1 MYLYKVNNLINI
13 KYIWKGGNYMNF
25 LENFIS
31 VLNNYLWSYILIA
44 LLITLGLFFSF
55 KSKFVQIR
63 YFKEMFRLLG
73 EGASKS
79 GREKHKGK
87 KGVSSFQAFCISTAS
102 RVGTGNLAGVAIAI
116 ASGGPGAVF
125 WMWLIALIGG
135 ASSFVESTLA
145 QIYKVE
151 DEHGFRGGPAY
162 YMEKALNK
170 KWMGIIFSIL
180 ITISYGLVFN
190 SVQANTISL
199 AFEQA
204 FGVNTLIIGL
214 ILAVLTSLI
223 IFGGVKRIAR
233 VTEII
238 VPIMAIT
245 YVIVALFV
253 IFRNIGSIPSIFS
266 LIIENAFGIK
276 QVVGG
281 GLGAAVLM
289 GIKRGLFS
297 NEAGMGSAPNAAATA
312 NVTHPAK
319 QGLIQTLG
327 VFTDTI
333 LICSATSFIVL
344 ISGSYL
350 KSDLT
355 GIQLTQTALSSQV
368 GSWGN
373 TFIAICI
380 FLFAFS
386 SVIGNYYYGET
397 NIEFLKGSRT
407 SLFLYRICVI
417 GMVIFGSI
425 AKIQIVWDMADLF
438 MGFMAIINLI
448 AITMLSKIAFAA
460 LKDYDRQ
467 KKQGIEPVFYADSI
481 EGLNNIECWPTREES
496 EKLA

>member
-1 MYLYKVNNLINI
+1 
-13 KYIWKGGNYMNF
+13 MNF

>member
-1 MYLYKVNNLINI
+1 
-13 KYIWKGGNYMNF
+13 MNF

-44 LLITLGLFFSF
+44 LLIILGLFFSF

-125 WMWLIALIGG
+125 WMWIIALIGG

-151 DEHGFRGGPAY
+151 DKHGFRGGPAY

-190 SVQANTISL
+190 SVQSNTISL

-214 ILAVLTSLI
+214 ILAILTSLI
-223 IFGGVKRIAR
+223 IFGGVKRIAK

-253 IFRNIGSIPSIFS
+253 ILRNLGSIPSIFS

-397 NIEFLKGSRT
+397 NIEFLKGSKT
-407 SLFLYRICVI
+407 SLFLYRLCVI
-417 GMVIFGSI
+417 GMVLFGSI

-448 AITMLSKIAFAA
+448 AIAMLSKIAFAA
-460 LKDYDRQ
+460 LKDYDGQ

>member
-1 MYLYKVNNLINI
+1 
-13 KYIWKGGNYMNF
+13 MNF

-44 LLITLGLFFSF
+44 LLITLGLFFSC

-233 VTEII
+233 ASEII

-253 IFRNIGSIPSIFS
+253 ILKNIGSIPSIFS

-397 NIEFLKGSRT
+397 NIEFLKGSKT

>member
-1 MYLYKVNNLINI
+1 MSFI
-13 KYIWKGGNYMNF
+13 
-25 LENFIS
+25 ENFIS

-44 LLITLGLFFSF
+44 LLISLGLFFSF

-79 GREKHKGK
+79 AREEHKKK

-223 IFGGVKRIAR
+223 IFGGVQRIAR
-233 VTEII
+233 ATEII
-238 VPIMAIT
+238 VPIMAIA
-245 YVIVALFV
+245 YVVVALFV
-253 IFRNIGSIPSIFS
+253 ILKNIGSIPTIFS

-281 GLGAAVLM
+281 SLGAAILM

-397 NIEFLKGSRT
+397 NIEFLKGSKT
-407 SLFLYRICVI
+407 SLFLYRLCVI
-417 GMVIFGSI
+417 GMVLFGCV

-448 AITMLSKIAFAA
+448 AISMLSKIAFAA

-481 EGLNNIECWPTREES
+481 EGLSNIECWPTREEA
-496 EKLA
+496 EKSA

>member
-1 MYLYKVNNLINI
+1 MSFI
-13 KYIWKGGNYMNF
+13 
-25 LENFIS
+25 ENFIS

-44 LLITLGLFFSF
+44 LLISLGLFFSF

-79 GREKHKGK
+79 AREEHKKK

-151 DEHGFRGGPAY
+151 DKHGFRGGPAY

-223 IFGGVKRIAR
+223 IFGGVQRIAR
-233 VTEII
+233 ATEII
-238 VPIMAIT
+238 VPIMAIA
-245 YVIVALFV
+245 YVVVALFV
-253 IFRNIGSIPSIFS
+253 ILKNIGSIPTIFS

-281 GLGAAVLM
+281 SLGAAILM

-397 NIEFLKGSRT
+397 NIEFLKGSKT
-407 SLFLYRICVI
+407 SLFLYRLCVI
-417 GMVIFGSI
+417 GMVLFGCV

-448 AITMLSKIAFAA
+448 AISMLSKIAFAA

-481 EGLNNIECWPTREES
+481 EGLSNIECWPTREEA
-496 EKLA
+496 EKSA

>member
-13 KYIWKGGNYMNF
+13 KNIWKGGNYMNF

-44 LLITLGLFFSF
+44 LLIILGLFFSF

-125 WMWLIALIGG
+125 WMWIIALIGG

-151 DEHGFRGGPAY
+151 DKHGFRGGPAY

-190 SVQANTISL
+190 SVQSNTISL

-214 ILAVLTSLI
+214 ILAILTSLI
-223 IFGGVKRIAR
+223 IFGGVKRIAK

-253 IFRNIGSIPSIFS
+253 ILKNLGSIPSIFS

-397 NIEFLKGSRT
+397 NIEFLKGSKT
-407 SLFLYRICVI
+407 SLFLYRLCVI
-417 GMVIFGSI
+417 GMVLFGSI

-448 AITMLSKIAFAA
+448 AIAILSKIAFAA

>member
-1 MYLYKVNNLINI
+1 V
-13 KYIWKGGNYMNF
+13 
-25 LENFIS
+25 
-31 VLNNYLWSYILIA
+31 
-44 LLITLGLFFSF
+44 
-55 KSKFVQIR
+55 
-63 YFKEMFRLLG
+63 
-73 EGASKS
+73 
-79 GREKHKGK
+79 
-87 KGVSSFQAFCISTAS
+87 QAFCISTAS

-204 FGVNTLIIGL
+204 FGANTLIIGL

-233 VTEII
+233 ATEII
-238 VPIMAIT
+238 VPVMAIA

-253 IFRNIGSIPSIFS
+253 ILKNIGSIPSIFS
-266 LIIENAFGIK
+266 LIIENAFGIR

-281 GLGAAVLM
+281 SLGAAILM

-397 NIEFLKGSRT
+397 NIEFLKGSKT
-407 SLFLYRICVI
+407 SLFLYRLCVI
-417 GMVIFGSI
+417 GMVLFGCV

-438 MGFMAIINLI
+438 MGLMAIINLI
-448 AITMLSKIAFAA
+448 AISMLSKIAFAA

>member
-1 MYLYKVNNLINI
+1 MSFI
-13 KYIWKGGNYMNF
+13 
-25 LENFIS
+25 ENFIS

-44 LLITLGLFFSF
+44 LLIALGLFFSF

-79 GREKHKGK
+79 AREEHKKK

-223 IFGGVKRIAR
+223 IFGGVQRIAR
-233 VTEII
+233 ATEII
-238 VPIMAIT
+238 VPIMAIA
-245 YVIVALFV
+245 YVVVALFV
-253 IFRNIGSIPSIFS
+253 ILKNIGSIPTIFS

-281 GLGAAVLM
+281 SLGAAILM

-397 NIEFLKGSRT
+397 NIEFLKGSKT
-407 SLFLYRICVI
+407 SLFLYRLCVI
-417 GMVIFGSI
+417 GMVLFGCI

-448 AITMLSKIAFAA
+448 AISMLSKIAFAA

-481 EGLNNIECWPTREES
+481 EGLSNIECWPTREEA
-496 EKLA
+496 EKSA